1 MPNERIAEFDEFET
15 ADPALQGEMTITLS
29 EKDGG
34 TEVVGVHEALPPGV
48 SKADNEEGWRMALGK
63 LAALVEAI
71 P

>member
-1 MPNERIAEFDEFET
+1 
-15 ADPALQGEMTITLS
+15 
-29 EKDGG
+29 
-34 TEVVGVHEALPPGV
+34 VHEALPPGV